1 MTGRRWYVPWLFLT
15 PALALAALVMWGP
28 LANTAVLAFTDAR
41 ALGGGR
47 FNGVANFARIGTD
60 ADFWQAL
67 GNTVTYMLVVVPALV
82 LLPLLLAMLVYGKLP
97 GIGAFRALFY
107 TPVVASMVVVGLIFS
122 WVLRSDGVVNA
133 VLLRL
138 KVVAEPLPFL
148 TDSTLLLF
156 SCMLVTIWK
165 GLGYY
170 MVIYL
175 AALAN
180 VPGDVLEAAT
190 VDGAGPVRRFWS
202 VTVPL
207 VRPTM
212 VLVGT
217 LSAISA
223 AKIFAEI
230 YIMSDGSGGP
240 GGEAKSMVFYIREV
254 GLGVDGEIGYASALS
269 LVLLAGTLAFSALSL
284 KLRRRNEEG
293 AHA

>member
-1 MTGRRWYVPWLFLT
+1 MIGRRWYVPWLFLA
-15 PALALAALVMWGP
+15 PALVLVAVVLWGP

-47 FNGVANFARIGTD
+47 FNGLANFTRIGTD

-67 GNTVTYMLVVVPALV
+67 MNTVLYLLVVVPALV
-82 LLPLLLAMLVYGKLP
+82 VLPLLLATLVFAKVP
-97 GIGAFRALFY
+97 GIGAFRAVFY

-122 WVLRSDGVVNA
+122 WLLRSDGIVNA
-133 VLLRL
+133 VLVRLR
-138 KVVAEPLPFL
+138 VVAEPLPFL
-148 TDSTLLLF
+148 TDSTLLLV
-156 SCMLVTIWK
+156 SCMAVTIWK

-180 VPGDVLEAAT
+180 VPSDVIEAAT
-190 VDGAGPVRRFWS
+190 VDGAGPARRFWS
-202 VTVPL
+202 ITVPT

-217 LSAISA
+217 LAAISA
-223 AKIFAEI
+223 AKVFAEI
-230 YIMSDGSGGP
+230 YVMSDGSGGP
-240 GGEAKSMVFYIREV
+240 GGDAKSMVFYIREV

-269 LVLLAGTLAFSALSL
+269 LVLLAGTLVFSALSL
-284 KLRRRNEEG
+284 RLRRRTGEG
-293 AHA
+293 ASA